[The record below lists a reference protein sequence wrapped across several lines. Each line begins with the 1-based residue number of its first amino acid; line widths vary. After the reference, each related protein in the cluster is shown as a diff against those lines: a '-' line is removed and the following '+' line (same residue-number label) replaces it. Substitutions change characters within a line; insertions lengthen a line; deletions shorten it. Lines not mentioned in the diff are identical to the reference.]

1 MNGGNQYKSNTLC
14 VLPFIHLATHPI
26 GTVTP
31 CCVTDMTDDMSTAK
45 KDGFNLFLSKD
56 SLEDISNSESFN
68 LLRKKMINNE
78 EPSECKNCY
87 LQEKNNIISKR
98 IESNNEFSHLIDHCF
113 KSVSNEGELKKID
126 YRYLELRL
134 GSVCNLKCVTCNSFS
149 SNRWNEDISIF
160 DDTKFKKFHFKN
172 VIKTEWYRDQ
182 NFYDQL
188 FDKCEN
194 LEKIWINGGEPT
206 IIREHGYFLDKLIT
220 SGMSKKIDLN
230 YSINVTNLPDDLLE
244 KWKEFKKVHIQLSV
258 DDLHGRNEYIRYPSD
273 WSNIYSNLL
282 KIKQYDFELELMQT
296 VSLYNVCNI
305 DNFKK
310 FSIDLDIYVAHNYVN
325 YPSFLHVS
333 ILPENMKKEV
343 IDNIKYLNSYEVDK
357 LKFEFNKIQNTYNIE
372 DFIEYVKLLDIK
384 RNIKIQDFLYEWK
397 YYF

>member
-1 MNGGNQYKSNTLC
+1 MSGGNQYKSNTLC

-31 CCVTDMTDDMSTAK
+31 CCVTDMTNDMSTAK

-56 SLEDISNSESFN
+56 SLEDISNSESFKS
-68 LLRKKMINNE
+68 LRKKMINNE
-78 EPSECKNCY
+78 EPYECYNCY

-113 KSVSNEGELKKID
+113 NSVNNEGELEKID

-206 IIREHGYFLDKLIT
+206 IIREHGYFLDKLIS
-220 SGMSKKIDLN
+220 SGIAKKIDLN

-258 DDLHGRNEYIRYPSD
+258 DDLYGRNEYIRYPSD
-273 WSNIYSNLL
+273 WNVIYSNLE
-282 KIKQYDFELELMQT
+282 KIKQYGFELELMQT
-296 VSLYNVCNI
+296 VSLYNVYNI

-333 ILPENMKKEV
+333 IIPENMKNEI
-343 IDNIKYLNSYEVDK
+343 IDNIKYLNSYEIDK
-357 LKFEFNKIQNTYNIE
+357 LKFEFNKTQNIYNIG

-384 RNIKIQDFLYEWK
+384 RNIKIQDFLHEWK
-397 YYF
+397 HYF